1 MIILLNKGGKYMV
14 NTINSVINI
23 LDSYPKQQTYKIKT
37 NEAGDDYIII
47 PVPGFNK
54 DNIEI
59 KQKGK
64 YIEI

>member
-1 MIILLNKGGKYMV
+1 MV